1 MSHSEETPVERPGL
15 STGEAAFCEYLRL
28 QEAGVAPSFAEFAA
42 GHPGLEPELER
53 LRLGFETFRPLADE
67 LQRQMRL
74 FSGDDGEHPSFA
86 GSWTELHAGR
96 QSATSS

>member
-42 GHPGLEPELER
+42 GHPGLEPAAVRCSIWPVDGVGRTEA
-53 LRLGFETFRPLADE
+53 LRSCPLMGG
-67 LQRQMRL
+67 Q
-74 FSGDDGEHPSFA
+74 A
-86 GSWTELHAGR
+86 GP
-96 QSATSS
+96 